1 MSQRGSANSGV
12 TGRHVEGEGGTLAH
26 KPVVFV
32 GRDHALDAVLGRI
45 AEALERQGC
54 RVIRGWPHKPPQPTE
69 YPPDSWADLFA
80 PADVIIISTR
90 TRCPRP
96 LLEAASRLRAVLF
109 VTIGTESIDLAD
121 AADLG
126 IVVGNGAT
134 PESFLS
140 MAEANAMLICNLLI
154 NLAYKERLTRLNL
167 PRPGPLEIPA
177 QMVRGKTIGFVGFGR
192 ISRATVERLSGW
204 GTHFLTTDPYVAA
217 DTLPPGVR
225 RVDLPTLLAE
235 SDVVDVQVTL
245 TPETRHMIGAAEI
258 ARMKPTAYLIN
269 ASRGGVVDE
278 SALVDALKTRR
289 IAGAALDVF
298 EKEPLPADHPLREF
312 DNVILTSHIVGHS
325 AEGNSAF
332 IPAAVESVARVLRG
346 EPPVYVRNP
355 DVLPAW
361 RDRVARLDRTI
372 HASS

>member
-1 MSQRGSANSGV
+1 MARD
-12 TGRHVEGEGGTLAH
+12 
-26 KPVVFV
+26 PVVFV

-54 RVIRGWPHKPPQPTE
+54 RVIRGWPHKPPQPTD
-69 YPPDSWADLFA
+69 YPPESWRELFA

-96 LLEAASRLRAVLF
+96 LLEAAPRLRAVLF

-121 AADLG
+121 AGDLG

-134 PESFLS
+134 PESFLG
-140 MAEANAMLICNLLI
+140 MAEANVMLICNLLI
-154 NLAYKERLTRLNL
+154 NLSYKERLTRLNL
-167 PRPGPLEIPA
+167 SRPGPLDIPA
-177 QMVRGKTIGFVGFGR
+177 HMVRGKTIGFVGFGR
-192 ISRATVERLSGW
+192 ISRATVERLAGW
-204 GTHFLTTDPYVAA
+204 GTGFLAADPYAAA

-225 RVDLPTLLAE
+225 LVDLPTLLAE
-235 SDVVDVQVTL
+235 SDVVDIQVTL

-258 ARMKPTAYLIN
+258 ARMKPTAYLVN
-269 ASRGGVVDE
+269 SSRGGVVDE
-278 SALVDALKTRR
+278 AALVEALKAGR

-298 EKEPLPADHPLREF
+298 EKEPLPADHPLRDC
-312 DNVILTSHIVGHS
+312 DNVILTSHIIGHS
-325 AEGNSAF
+325 AEGNAAF

-355 DVLPAW
+355 DVIPKW
-361 RDRVARLDRTI
+361 RARVARLEAEDACLRP
-372 HASS
+372 APCA